1 MPGVDG
7 VVGAGVDVGT
17 TGGVAGGGVA
27 GGVDGVFVG
36 VGGGVD
42 GGVVGGVDGVDGV
55 VGGVDGGRVV
65 SLGNPPG
72 GTSQRTGCTRRPF
85 LLTSSQDVTG
95 KLDRDTSVFG
105 HAPMTA
111 RAGDKPIAA
120 PQVTAKLTPSHWK
133 R

>member
-1 MPGVDG
+1 MVPGVDG
-7 VVGAGVDVGT
+7 GVGAGVDVGT

-36 VGGGVD
+36 VGSGVAGGVA
-42 GGVVGGVDGVDGV
+42 GGVVGGVA
-55 VGGVDGGRVV
+55 GGRVV

-72 GTSQRTGCTRRPF
+72 GTSQRTGCTRRPLF
-85 LLTSSQDVTG
+85 MALLLTSSQDVPG
-95 KLDRDTSVFG
+95 KPDRDTSALG

-120 PQVTAKLTPSHWK
+120 PQVTAKLIPSHWK